1 MFIRKQA
8 HKITF
13 IILVLFAFVNL
24 FAINSLAWAQTQEQT
39 DSGGAQIVPMAAW
52 PWATAKTSTTI
63 WSVPYDGN
71 RVSIATLSSGDG
83 FFVIEREYGYYYIE
97 RTVNG
102 KFQRGYV
109 KMSDVNSVNYSWS
122 NHNVYYEGTTK
133 FTGTINV
140 LSGPGT
146 TNSYFTLGSI
156 SAGEYPLLILK
167 EQKNTY
173 NNVWYYYIQ
182 YKLDGNENFK
192 RGWVEKSKLAV
203 KYPSNSD
210 SLLDENKVILL
221 ESNVSDKYIYTNG
234 VSNAYV
240 TQQPFTTDTTRQF
253 KLEKTDDGFY
263 RFVSVN
269 NPNLSLQPIGNYI
282 AGGVRLGVYTK
293 GTPGAP
299 NKAEEFEIVHD
310 HDGMFMIR
318 ARVTA
323 SYRSIDLYGGD
334 TSNGNRIILSRA
346 VAGHNNQMWRLQPK
360 ITGGNDIAV
369 IKAGNSTGR
378 AVKLIY
384 DVFNNKNV
392 FYSNKI
398 STQSSILSLA
408 SKNDR
413 FTLKHIKYAVKNSSF
428 FYINGH
434 GYPDPYFEVS
444 NAGGYY
450 EVTPSDLGF
459 ATSDR
464 TRWGVLG
471 PCNQLNLNNDR
482 GNSAVEWATQAL
494 RKGVRGI
501 LGYHH
506 TSPGDNG
513 GSGQPQVENME
524 EFTERISDG
533 EGLINA
539 WRQSNNGVFI
549 PIIQAASSWA
559 VIYHQIAVNDTLNNY
574 NVKIPDPTITYIH
587 YVAKDVS
594 SPVFPQAS
602 SVTVNQFISTYCDAD
617 VVCKNNLMS
626 LDNNAKLNIQ
636 NGSATKENG
645 IMTYIKNGEQLF
657 EGNKVSF
664 DKQAAL
670 THAAEFLKENNIKFS
685 SAADFSISTISRQ
698 IMAPGQNTFG
708 EKETLAY
715 VINIHSQNNDDSIYI
730 EVSENGVSYCS
741 AKIE

>member
-13 IILVLFAFVNL
+13 MILVLFAFVNL
-24 FAINSLAWAQTQEQT
+24 FAINSLTLAQTPDQT

-52 PWATAKTSTTI
+52 PWATAKKATTI

-122 NHNVYYEGTTK
+122 NHNVYFEGTTK

-173 NNVWYYYIQ
+173 NNIWYYYIQ

-253 KLEKTDDGFY
+253 KLEKTEDGFY

-323 SYRSIDLYGGD
+323 GYRSIDLYGGD

-360 ITGGNDIAV
+360 ITGGNDIAI
-369 IKAGNSTGR
+369 IKGGDSTGR
-378 AVKLIY
+378 APKFFY
-384 DVFNNKNV
+384 DVFSNRNI

-398 STQSSILSLA
+398 DTYSSIVNLA
-408 SKNDR
+408 LKNDR

-434 GYPDPYFEVS
+434 GLTNPNRIQINNS
-444 NAGGYY
+444 AGTYY
-450 EVTPSDLGF
+450 VKPSDFGF

-471 PCNQLNLNNDR
+471 PCDQLNLNNDR

-501 LGYHH
+501 LGYYDG
-506 TSPGDNG
+506 SPADDGDDNIH
-513 GSGQPQVENME
+513 QVTNME

-539 WRQSNNGVFI
+539 WRQSNNGSLI
-549 PIIQAASSWA
+549 RPETNWA
-559 VIYHQIAVNDTLNNY
+559 VIYHHIAVNDTLNNY
-574 NVKIPDPTITYIH
+574 NVKIADPSITYIH

-602 SVTVNQFISTYCDAD
+602 SVTVNQFISTYCSAD

-626 LDNNAKLNIQ
+626 LDDNAALNIQ
-636 NGSATKENG
+636 NASVTKENG

-708 EKETLAY
+708 QKETLAY
-715 VINIHSQNNDDSIYI
+715 VINIHSQNNDNSIYI
-730 EVSENGVSYCS
+730 EVSENGVCYCS
-741 AKIE
+741 AKIG